1 MRILYDTNALAR
13 LTRREEL
20 ILFRAVISVGQIVH
34 ITSDYI
40 LGELES
46 VLSLKFNFTKQK
58 AIVTVRLFARLSKVV
73 SPKVIEKVCR
83 DPFDDYV
90 LAAAV
95 EGKVDYLVTDDKD
108 LLVLKTYKNVSIV
121 DISTFSSYFD
131 KLHL

>member
-20 ILFRAVISVGQIVH
+20 ILFRAAISEGQIVH

-58 AIVTVRLFARLSKVV
+58 ARVTVRLFARLSKVV
-73 SPKVIEKVCR
+73 IPKVIEKVCR

-95 EGKVDYLVTDDKD
+95 EGEVDYLVTDDKD
-108 LLVLKTYKNVSIV
+108 LLVLKSYKKVSIV
-121 DISTFSSYFD
+121 NISTFRSFFD
-131 KLHL
+131 K

>member
-20 ILFRAVISVGQIVH
+20 ILFRTAISEEQIVH
-34 ITSDYI
+34 ITSDYT

-58 AIVTVRLFARLSKVV
+58 ARVTVRLFARLSKIV
-73 SPKVIEKVCR
+73 SPRVVEKVCR

-108 LLVLKTYKNVSIV
+108 LLVLKSYKNVSIV
-121 DISTFSSYFD
+121 DIS
-131 KLHL
+131 

>member
-20 ILFRAVISVGQIVH
+20 ILFRTAISKGQIVH

-58 AIVTVRLFARLSKVV
+58 AKVTVRLFAKLSKVV
-73 SPKVIEKVCR
+73 RPKVIEKVCR

-90 LAAAV
+90 LAAAK
-95 EGKVDYLVTDDKD
+95 EGDVDYLVTEDND
-108 LLVLKTYKNVSIV
+108 LLILKGYGEIKIVNMSTYKTILS
-121 DISTFSSYFD
+121 
-131 KLHL
+131 K

>member
-1 MRILYDTNALAR
+1 MRILYDTDALVR

-20 ILFRAVISVGQIVH
+20 ILFRAAISEGQIVH

-40 LGELES
+40 LDELES

-58 AIVTVRLFARLSKVV
+58 AKVTVRLFARLSKVV

-83 DPFDDYV
+83 DPFDGYV

-95 EGKVDYLVTDDKD
+95 EVEVDYLVTEGND
-108 LLVLKTYKNVSIV
+108 LFILKSYKNIKIV
-121 DISTFSSYFD
+121 NISTFRHFLD
-131 KLHL
+131 NNI